1 MDINTKTL
9 QHQAAVITSL
19 KPNNGRQSADLP
31 VKSVAA
37 DVDVAAY
44 KPEAQSVSA
53 GVSVVNE
60 ANVAKESDDLKQAVS
75 QLNNFVQN
83 MQRDLQFSI
92 DKESGA
98 MVVKVIDAKSEKVIR
113 QIPSEETLRL
123 ARSLVEQSDDV
134 TFNIFSSKV

>member
-31 VKSVAA
+31 VNSAA
-37 DVDVAAY
+37 VDVTAY
-44 KPEAQSVSA
+44 KSEVQSVSA
-53 GVSVVNE
+53 GVAVVNE
-60 ANVAKESDDLKQAVS
+60 VNVAKEADDLKQAVS

-92 DKESGA
+92 DKESGT

-134 TFNIFSSKV
+134 AFNIFSSKV

>member
-19 KPNNGRQSADLP
+19 KPNSGRQSADLP
-31 VKSVAA
+31 VKSVA
-37 DVDVAAY
+37 VDVAAY

-53 GVSVVNE
+53 DVSVVNE

>member
-19 KPNNGRQSADLP
+19 KSNNGRQSADLP
-31 VKSVAA
+31 VKGVAA
-37 DVDVAAY
+37 NVTAY
-44 KPEAQSVSA
+44 KQEAQSVSA
-53 GVSVVNE
+53 GVSVGNE
-60 ANVAKESDDLKQAVS
+60 ANVAKESDELKQAVS

-134 TFNIFSSKV
+134 AFNIFSSKV

>member
-19 KPNNGRQSADLP
+19 KPNNSRQPADSP
-31 VKSVAA
+31 VKSAA
-37 DVDVAAY
+37 DATQ
-44 KPEAQSVSA
+44 KTEAQLVSA
-53 GVSVVNE
+53 GVAVVNE
-60 ANVAKESDDLKQAVS
+60 AKVAKESDELKQAVS
-75 QLNNFVQN
+75 QLNDFVQT

-92 DKESGA
+92 DKDSGT

-134 TFNIFSSKV
+134 AFNIFNSRA